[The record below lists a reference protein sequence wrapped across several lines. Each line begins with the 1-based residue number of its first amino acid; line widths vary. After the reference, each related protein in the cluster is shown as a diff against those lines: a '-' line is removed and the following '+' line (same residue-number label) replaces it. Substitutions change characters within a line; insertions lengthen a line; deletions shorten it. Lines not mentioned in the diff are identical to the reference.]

1 MGVSSSVP
9 ILKSEILKLTL
20 DWTLLFSTKKC
31 RCLLSIRGACRRM
44 YRNWLHSLPHWKN
57 KAEQAD
63 DFSGRNRKKILHKS
77 LFRVC
82 RKFSS
87 RAALPGTYSSPFKFP
102 CRRCRLLLRSSAFDF
117 KLIAGRSLCC
127 RKARG

>member
-1 MGVSSSVP
+1 MGGSSSVP

-63 DFSGRNRKKILHKS
+63 DFSDRNRKKILHKS
-77 LFRVC
+77 LFRVYG
-82 RKFSS
+82 KFSS
-87 RAALPGTYSSPFKFP
+87 RAALPGNEKGTDPLSSFHVGVSAITSFV
-102 CRRCRLLLRSSAFDF
+102 RLRL
-117 KLIAGRSLCC
+117 
-127 RKARG
+127 